1 MGDTYP
7 DLEVG
12 EGGGEGQLPPK
23 NEPTNDVPVFELDG
37 KQVPFNQLDP
47 NVVREWYETHRN
59 IDKFRASTT
68 QKAQEIARQREELED
83 LRRSYE
89 RQIQEY
95 EAIVQYL
102 NTHPDLAQYINQYV
116 ESQQGRQEGQL
127 INQGGN
133 NMNPYSYNPYS
144 DEVMKRIEALENQI
158 NEKFTTYDQEK
169 QREEAY
175 KALKEMFEDFDP
187 KSFEEYFEK
196 DVPDFDHLKDV
207 YTILEKARRFDQIK
221 AQQEKQQSN
230 VEPSN
235 EPIKNIEPNTVVPSG
250 SEGYDQLFEQFA
262 KSAGVE
268 EY

>member
-12 EGGGEGQLPPK
+12 EGGEEGQLPPE
-23 NEPTNDVPVFELDG
+23 NEPIEPTNDVPVFELDG

-59 IDKFRASTT
+59 MDKFRASTT
-68 QKAQEIARQREELED
+68 QKAQELARQREELED

-89 RQIQEY
+89 RQIEEY

-116 ESQQGRQEGQL
+116 ESQGQSVN
-127 INQGGN
+127 NQSQYGGN
-133 NMNPYSYNPYS
+133 NMNPYP
-144 DEVMKRIEALENQI
+144 DEVMKRLEALESQI

-175 KALKEMFEDFDP
+175 KALREMFEDFDP
-187 KSFEEYFEK
+187 KGFEEYFEK

-207 YTILEKARRFDQIK
+207 YTILEKARRFDQMM
-221 AQQEKQQSN
+221 AQKEKQQSN

-235 EPIKNIEPNTVVPSG
+235 EPIKDIEPNTVVPSG
-250 SEGYDQLFEQFA
+250 SEGYEQLFEQFA